1 MSYNNTFPAFRGTT
15 TIIIAA
21 SAIILWMGVR
31 ETKLA
36 GRFAFLA
43 CWQDGTRNEEKM
55 TTVKRA
61 LSFVRSTCA
70 AAAAVA
76 APAIIFIILVGVNSR
91 LGENWTRLPKG
102 IVCFAL
108 QTLVGDRVFKSKS
121 ADLTHP

>member
-1 MSYNNTFPAFRGTT
+1 
-15 TIIIAA
+15 
-21 SAIILWMGVR
+21 
-31 ETKLA
+31 
-36 GRFAFLA
+36 
-43 CWQDGTRNEEKM
+43 M

-61 LSFVRSTCA
+61 LSFVRSTCAAA

-102 IVCFAL
+102 IGCFAL
-108 QTLVGDRVFKSKS
+108 QTLGGDRVFKSKS